1 MEIGTEKIIEAY
13 SGASPETVGV
23 LNRMLGTEVQQGS
36 LVKTFDEAVAAL
48 GSDNPA
54 VRRYRRK
61 DREGDTET
69 EAFERLRV
77 VTEAVNRFY
86 ISVSPPPHHDL
97 SEDMHQPENLRWYP
111 VFWFYS
117 SKEEA
122 DMERAEGEVVF
133 EITTD
138 GKTLEEIAQRDRMC
152 WCVVG
157 AAARDGKESLDG
169 TSSPS
174 LAYLSREGAIHSG
187 SCFSELWFKFIGMGE
202 R

>member
-1 MEIGTEKIIEAY
+1 
-13 SGASPETVGV
+13 
-23 LNRMLGTEVQQGS
+23 
-36 LVKTFDEAVAAL
+36 
-48 GSDNPA
+48 
-54 VRRYRRK
+54 
-61 DREGDTET
+61 
-69 EAFERLRV
+69 
-77 VTEAVNRFY
+77 
-86 ISVSPPPHHDL
+86 
-97 SEDMHQPENLRWYP
+97 MHQPENLRWYP

-138 GKTLEEIAQRDRMC
+138 GKTMEEIAKRDRLC

-187 SCFSELWFKFIGMGE
+187 SCFSELWFKFIGKI
-202 R
+202 